1 MTRHLPSSPLTGRF
15 WEPDLTRLLLC
26 AVTLLLLALPGAARA
41 QDSFTS
47 LDTNTGEVTPGI
59 AQPPCGT
66 KPVAIARMQ
75 WPSAAILAEIHAR
88 ILKAQYD
95 CDVKLVPGDLAATAA
110 SMGSTQQ
117 PAIAPEMWVL
127 RISETWNAGVKAQK
141 LRQAAPTYDAGLFEG
156 WFIPDYVAAANPQVT
171 SAASLK
177 ENAQIFSH
185 NGARP
190 RFISCPPDWAC
201 SIINRNML
209 KANGLDGL
217 FDIVEPGNRFEM
229 DTLIAEA
236 VSSKEPVVFYY
247 WQPNAVLSQF
257 SFKPLDMGPYDRDA
271 FACLARRVCD
281 DPKPTAYAPDSVV
294 IAAAEWVF
302 TDTPVI
308 ASYLQRATLPI
319 GEMNAMLAE
328 LSEPGATEADI
339 AARFVAEKGDIWHA
353 WMGTGPAGE

>member
-1 MTRHLPSSPLTGRF
+1 
-15 WEPDLTRLLLC
+15 LTRLLLRL
-26 AVTLLLLALPGAARA
+26 AMVFLLVSGAGARG
-41 QDSFTS
+41 QDSFNS
-47 LDTNTGEVTPGI
+47 LDVTTGQVTQGI

-66 KPVAIARMQ
+66 KPIAIARMQ

-88 ILKAQYD
+88 ILKAQFD
-95 CDVKLVPGDLAATAA
+95 CEVKLVPGDLAATAS

-127 RISETWNAGVKAQK
+127 RVSETWNAGVKAQK
-141 LRQAAPTYDAGLFEG
+141 LRQAAPTYDQSLFEG
-156 WFIPDYVAAANPQVT
+156 WFIPDYVATANPEIT
-171 SAASLK
+171 TAASLK
-177 ENAQIFSH
+177 DHAAAFSR

-209 KANGLDGL
+209 KAYGLDGL

-236 VSSKEPVVFYY
+236 VGRKEPVLFYY

-257 SFKPLDMGPYDRDA
+257 SFRQLDLGAYDREA
-271 FACLARRVCD
+271 FACLASRICAT
-281 DPKPTAYAPDSVV
+281 PKPSAFAPDSVV

-302 TDTPVI
+302 TDTPSV
-308 ASYLQRATLPI
+308 ASYLQRATLPVA
-319 GEMNAMLAE
+319 EMNTMLAR
-328 LSEPGATEADI
+328 LSEPGATEEGIAD
-339 AARFVAEKGDIWHA
+339 RFVSERGDIWRTWIGA
-353 WMGTGPAGE
+353 VAP